1 MSGPDPTA
9 MRYKEFEMAY
19 APSVHPIFELTELDL
34 TRVTLG
40 SMKT

>member
-1 MSGPDPTA
+1 

-34 TRVTLG
+34 THGALV